1 MLKTNKIVSLV
12 LAVVLVVSMF
22 TVALTSTSALADG
35 EIHVVAG
42 AAELCGSAW
51 DPSDT
56 NNQMTWNAE
65 KGIYEKVYYN
75 VAAGSYE
82 FKVTTNYGW
91 DNGDFNTTGDAMYGG
106 PNAVATVTE
115 DGSTVTIGF
124 DGTKALLDITAGSG
138 DVPTPQPSSD
148 DTPVE
153 PGETMTVYFQNNW
166 MWTDIC
172 AYWWVGGAEWPGEAA
187 ELVGNDGT
195 YDIYAV
201 TVPTTVAGVIF
212 NGNDAGTGSLNQT
225 PDITD
230 AADGNCYYMVWNDE
244 EAKND
249 VGVENIDVILPS
261 EDDSSEEEPSTDEPS
276 TDEPS
281 TEEPSTEEPSTDGP
295 ADPEGLFVRAD
306 GVLYPVVKG
315 EKYTYT
321 MTLLPDEKVCS
332 FDASV
337 FYDAEGVKPVYP
349 VDEYGDV
356 DATKLFPVFGAATVY
371 NTGIVG
377 ELVFNYSSAAG
388 IRFKEA
394 EKRVVTLDFEVTA
407 DEGIYD
413 IYTDFKILAVNDSTN
428 TMVKYRVD
436 SENLVDAS
444 KINDAYLFDAEP
456 VDESTDE
463 PSTEE
468 PSTEEP
474 STEEPSTEEPSTEEP
489 STEEPSTEEP
499 STEDTSKGLFVR
511 ADGVLYPVIKGE
523 KYTYTMH
530 LLPDEKVCSFDASV
544 FYDTDGVTPVYPV
557 DEYGDVDATK
567 LFPVFGAA
575 TVYNTGVPGELIFN
589 YSSAAGVRFKTT
601 EDRVVTLEFE
611 VTADEGI
618 YDIYT
623 DFKILAVNTAANE
636 MIRYRVDGQNLV
648 DVSKINDT
656 YEFDGEFP
664 EPSSTEEPST
674 EEPSTEEPSTEEPST
689 EEPSTEEPST
699 EEPSTEEP
707 STEAP
712 ENFYVAAGSATLFGE
727 PGWSPADRNNE
738 LLPNGDGTYSKVYEN
753 VAAGTYEFKVTTNGA
768 WDIGDYNL
776 EGDARFGGP
785 NAVAEVLYDGAT
797 VTIGFDGTK
806 ATLDIVYPQQPS
818 TDEPST
824 DEPSTDEPST
834 DVPAKVL
841 QIRIDGEKVF
851 DVVQGQVYTYT
862 YSLACDKKICSL
874 DCATMYDAD
883 GLEFLPK
890 VDEYGDFTG
899 EEYPNINTVFNHG
912 LVGQIIYNYS
922 NVSGNR
928 FPVADPMTEKNIVFQ
943 GEFKVT
949 AEEGIYDIY
958 TDLKVLGDNNNNKI
972 IFGSEVVDD
981 TVVVVEAATLD
992 GEFAPEPSTDEP
1004 STDEPSTD
1012 EPSTDEPST
1021 DEPSTDE
1028 PSTDEP
1034 STDEP
1039 STDEPS
1045 TDEPSTDEP
1054 STDEP
1059 STDEPSTDEPS
1070 TDEPSSDDA
1079 TVPAPASPDQSSTDD
1094 EKANGNNNNAVK
1106 TGATSAAIALFTVL
1120 VMAAGLVM
1128 FSRKRS
1134 NG

>member
-65 KGIYEKVYYN
+65 KSIYEKVYYN

-91 DNGDFNTTGDAMYGG
+91 DNGDFNLTGDAMYGG

-138 DVPTPQPSSD
+138 ETPTPQPSSD
-148 DTPVE
+148 DTPIE

-201 TVPTTVAGVIF
+201 TVPTTVAGIIF

-225 PDITD
+225 PDIED
-230 AADGNCYYMVWNDE
+230 AADGNCYYMIWNDV

-261 EDDSSEEEPSTDEPS
+261 EEPSSEEPSSE
-276 TDEPS
+276 EPS

-337 FYDAEGVKPVYP
+337 FYDTEGVKPVYP

-356 DATKLFPVFGAATVY
+356 DATALFPVFGAATVY
-371 NTGIVG
+371 NTGIPG

-413 IYTDFKILAVNDSTN
+413 IYTDFKILAVNDSN
-428 TMVKYRVD
+428 NQMVKYRVD

-474 STEEPSTEEPSTEEP
+474 STEEPSTEVP
-489 STEEPSTEEP
+489 
-499 STEDTSKGLFVR
+499 SKGLYVR

-557 DEYGDVDATK
+557 DEYGDVDATA

-589 YSSAAGVRFKTT
+589 YSSAAGIRFKAS
-601 EDRVVTLEFE
+601 EDRVVTLQFE

-636 MIRYRVDGQNLV
+636 MIRYRVDSQNLV
-648 DVSKINDT
+648 DASKINDT
-656 YEFDGEFP
+656 YEFDGEFAP
-664 EPSSTEEPST
+664 EPSTD
-674 EEPSTEEPSTEEPST
+674 
-689 EEPSTEEPST
+689 
-699 EEPSTEEP
+699 
-707 STEAP
+707 EA
-712 ENFYVAAGSATLFGE
+712 ETFYVVAGDASHFGSNWD
-727 PGWSPADRNNE
+727 PSDRTNE

-753 VAAGTYEFKVTTNGA
+753 VAAGTYNFKVTTNGA

-776 EGDARFGGP
+776 EGDAMYGGA

-841 QIRIDGEKVF
+841 QIRIDGEQVF

-874 DCATMYDAD
+874 DCSTIYDAD

-912 LVGQIIYNYS
+912 IAGEIIYNYS

-981 TVVVVEAATLD
+981 TAVVVEVATLD

-1045 TDEPSTDEP
+1045 TDV
-1054 STDEP
+1054 
-1059 STDEPSTDEPS
+1059 PSTDEPS

-1094 EKANGNNNNAVK
+1094 EKANGNNNAVK